1 MEDKI
6 RSIEAALL
14 KAIEAR
20 GATSP
25 EARQVI
31 YEAAERAL
39 ARSKNQ
45 GEADGWDQR
54 EQRLRQCLA
63 VATKRIEQ
71 SFAGPRL
78 SAPLPEFDLKDEIPM
93 TQPSDTQS
101 PSPER
106 SGGSAKIWLTL
117 LLLVV
122 IAAGGAYFYLAQL
135 RDDSLIAASQPD
147 GFVTESPLT
156 LTGAEGFELTQ
167 NSTDGYVTVK
177 GVATPPE
184 NGVPPGVTLSSEY
197 ERKFAG
203 KEVTVTVTA
212 RSSAT
217 DGAETL
223 GIVYYTLGNGNS
235 GWQAMPL
242 TSEFTDISIDYAVPA
257 VVGEPGEDYIGVSP
271 AAGQSVDIKSVRVS
285 LKQPG

>member
-1 MEDKI
+1 MENRI
-6 RSIEAALL
+6 RSIETALR

-20 GATSP
+20 GATTP

-39 ARSKNQ
+39 GRSRIQ
-45 GEADGWDQR
+45 READGGNKR
-54 EQRLRQCLA
+54 EQTLSQSLA

-93 TQPSDTQS
+93 TQPSDMQS
-101 PSPER
+101 PPPER
-106 SGGSAKIWLTL
+106 SGGSAKIWLAL

-122 IAAGGAYFYLAQL
+122 IAAGGAYFYLGQPQVGTL
-135 RDDSLIAASQPD
+135 VAASQPD

-156 LTGAEGFELTQ
+156 LTGAEGFELTP
-167 NSTDGYVTVK
+167 NSTDGYVTVT
-177 GVATPPE
+177 GVATLPE
-184 NGVPPGVTLSSEY
+184 NAVPPGVTLSNEY
-197 ERKFAG
+197 EQKFTG
-203 KEVTVTVTA
+203 KEVTITVTA

-217 DGAETL
+217 DGAETF

-242 TSEFTDISIDYAVPA
+242 TSEFTDISIDYAVPE
-257 VVGEPGEDYIGVSP
+257 VGSRLGEDFVGFLPPIGR
-271 AAGQSVDIKSVRVS
+271 SVDIKRVRVS
-285 LKQPG
+285 VKSR